1 MKWAYENQIP
11 KVVVE
16 TDNIVAFQIF
26 RHQDEEE
33 DVIEA
38 EELIEVLHQINMLL
52 YQYNKPRGEGKQN

>member
-1 MKWAYENQIP
+1 MVPLTGANQMQAHLWAIHIGIKWAYKNQIP

-26 RHQDEEE
+26 RHQNEEE

-38 EELIEVLHQINMLL
+38 V
-52 YQYNKPRGEGKQN
+52 